1 MKERRRPSR
10 LWLFFWGRQ
19 RRGTPWLLIGVL
31 GTVLVLALAFAIPGG
46 AALSRYALLLPVTL
60 LVLVLVAS
68 LVVVAVAFL
77 RPRGPR

>member
-1 MKERRRPSR
+1 MKGRRRPSR

-31 GTVLVLALAFAIPGG
+31 VTVFALALLFAIPGG
-46 AALSRYALLLPVTL
+46 ADLSRYALAVPVTL
-60 LVLVLVAS
+60 LVLLIAAS
-68 LVVVAVAFL
+68 LVAVAVAFL